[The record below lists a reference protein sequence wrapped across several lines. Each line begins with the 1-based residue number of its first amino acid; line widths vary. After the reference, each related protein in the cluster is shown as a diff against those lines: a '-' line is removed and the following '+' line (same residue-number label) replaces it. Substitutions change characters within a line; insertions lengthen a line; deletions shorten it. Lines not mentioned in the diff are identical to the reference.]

1 MLPNRPRSTPII
13 IPDTEL
19 LCALNKLRRVED
31 RRPLTV
37 LPLAYLFITPEQK
50 QNLLQRIESEYR
62 IHVEGKQQF
71 EDYNYQIILNKTEHK
86 LYVHN
91 KALRERFEQQ
101 IHYLPFRN
109 VANQDQRYYFPRL
122 FPSRDNK
129 VFITDT
135 DSKYITSVVQVTAGN

>member
-62 IHVEGKQQF
+62 IHVEGKQ
-71 EDYNYQIILNKTEHK
+71 HK

-109 VANQDQRYYFPRL
+109 VANQDQRYYFPLL

-135 DSKYITSVVQVTAGN
+135 DSKYITSVVQVTAGNKLSLIHI